1 MQSSMRNA
9 HGRTNATCGRL
20 VSHQS
25 AATDTQTSY
34 YGHSLPRGSPFI
46 APRQPFTIQPL
57 QESFHARSPKSSKQ
71 HIISASRSVPILF
84 TASSRKQTI
93 QHIFLFIQNQNC
105 SSHMQGN
112 FHCNLYSGDQ
122 TSTFKAGFAATAS
135 KMQLC
140 FFFLCDFRSGA
151 EKSNRNGA
159 NGRSYENRQASE
171 LIGAFKAS
179 TVPFPTIT
187 KAVLLAANLI
197 TTTMSCSFF
206 QLISCRTEY

>member
-1 MQSSMRNA
+1 MCCPKTHPSWHYYPATLLLQCCREVAFQPPVGVTVQSSMRNA

-112 FHCNLYSGDQ
+112 FQCNLYSGDQ
-122 TSTFKAGFAATAS
+122 TSTFKADFAATAS

-140 FFFLCDFRSGA
+140 FFFLCDFFHCLEAGPKRVTGMAQMAGA
-151 EKSNRNGA
+151 MRIAKQVS
-159 NGRSYENRQASE
+159 S
-171 LIGAFKAS
+171 
-179 TVPFPTIT
+179 
-187 KAVLLAANLI
+187 
-197 TTTMSCSFF
+197 
-206 QLISCRTEY
+206 